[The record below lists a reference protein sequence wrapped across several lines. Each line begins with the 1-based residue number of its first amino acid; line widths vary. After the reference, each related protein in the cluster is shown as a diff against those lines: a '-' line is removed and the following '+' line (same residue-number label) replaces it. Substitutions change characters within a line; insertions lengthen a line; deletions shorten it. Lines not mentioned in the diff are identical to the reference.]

1 MALQIADE
9 ALEVLR
15 RSMELAGLTREG
27 GGGVRLRSVKA
38 LGGGA
43 RIEVEFS
50 DAAGEAETVIDT
62 DGVRI
67 FLDPSVEELYP
78 DALLTVE
85 PQHEKLVVRPLLD

>member
-1 MALQIADE
+1 MALEITDE

-15 RSMELAGLTREG
+15 RSMELAGLAPEG
-27 GGGVRLRSVKA
+27 EGGVRLRSVKA

-50 DAAGEAETVIDT
+50 EAAGEGEKVVDQ

-67 FLDPSVEELYP
+67 FVDPSVEALYP

-85 PQHEKLVVRPLLD
+85 PQHEKLVVRPLPG

>member
-1 MALQIADE
+1 MTLKIADE
-9 ALEVLR
+9 ALDVLR
-15 RSMELAGLTREG
+15 RSLELAGLAPDGE
-27 GGGVRLRSVKA
+27 GGVRLRSVKA

-50 DAAGEAETVIDT
+50 DAASEGETVIDR

-67 FLDPSVEELYP
+67 FVDPSVEALYP
-78 DALLTVE
+78 EALLTVE